1 MRGFPGEVGS
11 KATGWKDEN
20 ETKCNKEK

>member
-1 MRGFPGEVGS
+1 MRGVPGEVGS